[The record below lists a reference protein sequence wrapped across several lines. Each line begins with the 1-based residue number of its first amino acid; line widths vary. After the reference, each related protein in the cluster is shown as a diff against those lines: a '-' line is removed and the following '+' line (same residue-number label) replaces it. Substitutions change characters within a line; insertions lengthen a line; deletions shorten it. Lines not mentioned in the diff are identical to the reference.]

1 MRRVVVTGIGVISGL
16 GKTREAFRKA
26 LYEGRCGMGPITNTE
41 CFDLRFRSGAEV
53 KDYEP
58 TDYFS
63 PKEADMSRKARAARA
78 LKNYADIDFV
88 FPVLLRK
95 IPCSES

>member
-1 MRRVVVTGIGVISGL
+1 MS
-16 GKTREAFRKA
+16 A
-26 LYEGRCGMGPITNTE
+26 
-41 CFDLRFRSGAEV
+41 
-53 KDYEP
+53 
-58 TDYFS
+58 S